1 MVDDD
6 EAKQARKIALKVWR
20 NLDLKDAGRVD
31 LRSDAHGAPHFM
43 EVNSLAGLNPK
54 RSDLPILCNL
64 LGMSYHVLISS
75 IIESALR
82 RAKITNKTIN

>member
-1 MVDDD
+1 
-6 EAKQARKIALKVWR
+6 
-20 NLDLKDAGRVD
+20 
-31 LRSDAHGAPHFM
+31 M

-64 LGMSYHVLISS
+64 LGMSYPVLISS

-82 RAKITNKTIN
+82 RADINLKILH